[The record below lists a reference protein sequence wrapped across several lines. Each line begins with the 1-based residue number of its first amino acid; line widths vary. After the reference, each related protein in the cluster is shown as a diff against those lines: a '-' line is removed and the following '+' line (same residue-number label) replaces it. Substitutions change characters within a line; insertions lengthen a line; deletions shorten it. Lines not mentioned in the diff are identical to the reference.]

1 MVGQK
6 GVEVLRGVGL
16 ASIT

>member
-1 MVGQK
+1 MLFLLMHVTGT
-6 GVEVLRGVGL
+6 VVGL